1 MNYAKVQNGAVEVY
15 PYSFSQLRKD
25 NASTSFPRDFF
36 QREEQLSDF
45 NVVKV
50 VDSEAPSRKGWN
62 ASEETPSFSNG
73 VWSQSWNLIP
83 KDAATVATDDIEE
96 TERPVQ
102 EGYRAELA
110 LPELV
115 GDVWKQKWDLIE
127 NTWLENRQLS
137 YGSETD
143 QIEFITENGLE
154 AWQAKVAEIKA
165 KYPKI

>member
-15 PYSFSQLRKD
+15 PYNFSQLRKD

-36 QREEQLSDF
+36 QREEELSDF

-73 VWSQSWNLIP
+73 VWSQSWSLIP

-102 EGYRAELA
+102 EGYRAEPA

-115 GDVWKQKWDLIE
+115 GDIWKQKWTLVE

-137 YGSETD
+137 YGSAED
-143 QIEFITENGLE
+143 QLEFITENSLKD
-154 AWQAKVAEIKA
+154 WKDKVAEIKA
-165 KYPKI
+165 KYPKV